1 MLFTQP
7 EAGLVAFF
15 RKFSSAAAALVGIF
29 GVVILTGRTL
39 NVAGFQRALPDPSHF
54 QSITALCFALAGV
67 SLALARRKPAAGW
80 VDWLA
85 QACPLAVGGIGLMAV
100 VANFLEWHWGTNQFL
115 LRSQMT
121 AVGILNPFRMLPATA
136 LNFLLIGMA
145 FVLFRLPIPRRYV
158 YAQCCATLAGL
169 QSLLFLMA
177 YAYSIFLHSGPASVA
192 SVSLP
197 KTLAFL
203 LLSVGILAAFP
214 DRGLMAVITD
224 GASGGRLLRRGLV
237 ITIAVPFGLCWL
249 GMVGPRGGYYGAE
262 FGLALAATSVIAV
275 FATLIWGYARSM
287 VISDRQRQRAEDFLS
302 GQKQVFEMISQGA
315 ALEETLAALVRLMEA
330 HGDGFTCSILLLD
343 RDGVHLRHGAAPSL
357 PAEYINAID
366 GKAIGPAAGSCGTA
380 AFRRQP
386 VLVQEISTDPLWADY
401 KHLALRHNLRACWST
416 PILDENQT
424 VLGTFAIYDCQPI
437 HLTPEFRSL
446 VDVATYTAAVGI
458 KHYRSEDL
466 LQQKMLQLTMVYES
480 VGDVIFHL
488 RVEGDGQY
496 RFDSVNPA
504 FYQSTGLKP
513 EQVIGKL
520 VHEVIPEP
528 SLALILARY
537 QEAIRSRQTVH
548 WEEETRYPSE
558 VKSGDVTVT
567 PVFGPDG
574 KCTALIGSVHDL
586 TERKRLE
593 QQVRQAQK
601 MEVVGQLAG
610 GVAHDF
616 NNLLTVIN
624 GYSEIVLQRLATDD
638 LNHSFV
644 DEIKKAGD
652 RAAALTHQLLAFSR
666 RQVLK
671 PQVLVLNSVIDD
683 MEKMLRR
690 LIGADIDLVTTLEK
704 NLGQV
709 TADPGQM
716 EQILLNLVVNA
727 RDAMPQGGKLT
738 IETANVVLGESYAA
752 NHVTAKPGPHVMLAV
767 SDTGMGM
774 DAEVQKHI
782 FEPFFTT
789 KEVGKGTGLGLST
802 VYGIVKQSEGNV
814 WVYSEPGM
822 GTTFKIYL
830 PRVDKPVEAIESKPA
845 EATIPGG
852 TETILLVEDE
862 PSVRLLVRTTLE
874 SNGYQVL
881 EATNGAEA
889 LLIGEQHQG
898 RIHFLLT
905 DLVMPGISG
914 RVLAEQLVPRRPE
927 LKVLFLSGYTDDVV
941 VRHGALDANMAFLQ
955 KPFTPDALAR
965 KVREVMDANR

>member
-7 EAGLVAFF
+7 GAGLVTFF
-15 RKFSSAAAALVGIF
+15 RRLSSVAAALVSVF

-39 NVAGFQRALPDPSHF
+39 NVAGLQRALPDPSRFH
-54 QSITALCFALAGV
+54 SITALCFVMAGV
-67 SLALARRKPAAGW
+67 SLALARRKPAAGRM
-80 VDWLA
+80 DWLA
-85 QACPLAVGGIGLMAV
+85 QACAIAVGGIGLMAV
-100 VANFLEWHWGTNQFL
+100 IANFLEWHWGTNQFL

-121 AVGILNPFRMLPATA
+121 AVGILNPFRMLPATG

-145 FVLFRLPIPRRYV
+145 FALYRLPIPRRYV

-177 YAYSIFLHSGPASVA
+177 YAYSIFLHSGPAGVA
-192 SVSLP
+192 SVSLA
-197 KTLAFL
+197 KTFAFL
-203 LLSVGILAAFP
+203 LLSVGILSAHP
-214 DRGLMAVITD
+214 ERGLMAVITD
-224 GASGGRLLRRGLV
+224 GGSGGRLLRRGLV
-237 ITIAVPFGLCWL
+237 ITVAVPFVLCWL
-249 GMVGPRGGYYGAE
+249 GMVGPRGGYYGTE
-262 FGLALAATSVIAV
+262 FGLALVATSVIAV

-287 VISDRQRQRAEDFLS
+287 VISDRQRKRAEDFLN
-302 GQKQVFEMISQGA
+302 GQKQVFEMISKGA

-330 HGDGFTCSILLLD
+330 HGDGFKCSILLLD

-357 PAEYINAID
+357 PAEYINSID

-386 VLVQEISTDPLWADY
+386 VMVQEISTDPLWADY
-401 KHLALRHNLRACWST
+401 KHLALPHNLRACWST

-437 HLTPEFRSL
+437 HLTPEFLSL

-458 KHYRSEDL
+458 KHYRAEEL
-466 LQQKMLQLTMVYES
+466 LQEKMLQLTMVYES

-496 RFDSVNPA
+496 RFDSINPA
-504 FYQSTGLKP
+504 FYRATGLKP
-513 EQVIGKL
+513 EKVIGKL
-520 VHEVIPEP
+520 VQEVIPEP
-528 SLALILARY
+528 SLTLILTKY
-537 QEAIRSRQTVH
+537 QEAIRTRQTVH
-548 WEEETRYPSE
+548 WEEETRYPTE

-638 LNHSFV
+638 LNHTFV

-666 RQVLK
+666 RQVLQ
-671 PQVLVLNSVIDD
+671 PQVLVLNSVIND

-690 LIGADIDLVTTLEK
+690 LIGADIDLVTRLEK
-704 NLGQV
+704 NLGRV

-727 RDAMPQGGKLT
+727 RDAMPHGGKLT
-738 IETANVVLGESYAA
+738 VETANVVLGESYAA
-752 NHVTAKPGPHVMLAV
+752 NHVTAKPGPHIMLAV
-767 SDTGMGM
+767 SDTGVGM
-774 DAEVQKHI
+774 DAEIQKHI

-802 VYGIVKQSEGNV
+802 VYGIVKQSEGNI

-830 PRVDKPVEAIESKPA
+830 PRVDKPAEAIEPKPV

-852 TETILLVEDE
+852 NETILLVEDE

-914 RVLAEQLVPRRPE
+914 RVLAEQLAPRRPE